1 MSDAPK
7 IIDAPDTIWLN
18 YGDIERDCTH
28 AECYRE
34 GDVTWCQEPVF
45 DSDVKYVRADDAT
58 LARIAELE
66 AEWRRECDDADKIME
81 KIGLTIEQARTDGGS
96 LKVAFICNHIQETLD
111 ALAATQALQIDT
123 FNKMVRLERENAE
136 LRRDAE
142 RLNHVER
149 HGCWQVTHD
158 EWRPRTD
165 GTNIHDKVTVIEGW
179 IAMDGANDDLIKPTL
194 REAIDAAIAREKENE
209 RG

>member
-1 MSDAPK
+1 MSGAPK

-45 DSDVKYVRADDAT
+45 DSDVKYVRADIGITSFADAST

-66 AEWRRECDDADKIME
+66 
-81 KIGLTIEQARTDGGS
+81 
-96 LKVAFICNHIQETLD
+96 
-111 ALAATQALQIDT
+111 
-123 FNKMVRLERENAE
+123 RENAE
-136 LRRDAE
+136 LRKDAE
-142 RLNHVER
+142 RYQWLRRRRVFNQPADRDGPGYIELAF
-149 HGCWQVTHD
+149 QVVNGKSID
-158 EWRPRTD
+158 
-165 GTNIHDKVTVIEGW
+165 
-179 IAMDGANDDLIKPTL
+179 A
-194 REAIDAAIAREKENE
+194 AIDAAIAREKENE

>member
-123 FNKMVRLERENAE
+123 FNKMVRLERENAALQARIDE
-136 LRRDAE
+136 LMLEHCPDEMSQEQIDNYAKHQRPVSAE
-142 RLNHVER
+142 E
-149 HGCWQVTHD
+149 
-158 EWRPRTD
+158 
-165 GTNIHDKVTVIEGW
+165 
-179 IAMDGANDDLIKPTL
+179 
-194 REAIDAAIAREKENE
+194 EAAVDAALKENGNE
-209 RG
+209 